1 MRLFIA
7 EKPDMG
13 RKIASVLPGPHLKKD
28 GYIETGGGLV
38 SWCFGHLLGQAEPG
52 AYDQKFAK
60 FPGEFADLPCVPQNW
75 QIEVTEGKG
84 KQITVLKGLLR
95 QCTEIVHAGDPGRE
109 GQLIVDEVLEYL
121 KNKKP
126 VQRLILNS
134 LDKPTILKALN
145 EMLPNQHYDTLYQA
159 ALGRQRSDWLVGM
172 NMTRA
177 YTILAKKQGHFGV
190 LSLGRVQ
197 TPTLGIVVRR
207 DEEIEKFIPKDYW
220 KLAGLFATP
229 NPSDAPFWCRW
240 LPHGVSASEGEVDED
255 GKDPIEQEDQEDEED
270 NTSAAD
276 PNAQAGATAPPAR
289 PTWLDEKNRIIDKAQ
304 AEKIEREVKAAGKG
318 TVTLAQHKPTIE
330 QPPLPFELSTL
341 QSELNRIT
349 GATIDDVLK
358 ACQELYEKGHVSY
371 PRTDCQYLPPTQHV
385 DAPKILQAISD
396 ASPDLAT
403 FLPKTDATRMSR
415 AFDAKKMEGEEH
427 NGIVPTGSSPD
438 LSQCTPLQQTLYK
451 VVAKRYLAQF
461 MPECK
466 VDKSSIEIDCASHRF
481 VASGRIVRQLGWR
494 ELYASEGQA
503 NPDANKEKE
512 TALPAVEVGSNLDVK
527 DTKLSAHRTAPP
539 PRFTEGTLVK
549 AMMHVDRLVT
559 DPVERKK
566 LKSVKGIG
574 RSATRAGIL
583 NTLKKR
589 EFLIPEKGKALIS
602 SPVAR
607 ILIQSAPKAL
617 TDPGLT
623 ARWETVLD
631 AVATGQISLQM
642 FEQKQ
647 VQWLHTLLQFAGGT
661 TLPQLPPSTYQNKS
675 SSSGSSASKYAGKSS
690 STSKSSS
697 GSGAGAKKAS
707 GGASGGKPCP
717 VCKKGQMRER
727 EVKQGPSAGKKFLGC
742 SNFPECKHSEWPK

>member
-13 RKIASVLPGPHLKKD
+13 RKIASVLPGPHIRKD

-52 AYDQKFAK
+52 AYDPKYAK
-60 FPGEFADLPCVPQNW
+60 FPGDFPDLPVVPQTW

-84 KQITVLKGLLR
+84 KQVTVLKGLLR
-95 QCTEIVHAGDPGRE
+95 QCTEVVHAGDPGRE
-109 GQLIVDEVLEYL
+109 GQLIVDEVLDYL

-126 VQRLILNS
+126 VYRLILNS

-177 YTILAKKQGHFGV
+177 YTILANKQGHRGV

-207 DEEIEKFIPKDYW
+207 DEEIENFVAKDYW
-220 KLAGLFATP
+220 KLAGLFATQKP
-229 NPSDAPFWCRW
+229 EEAPFWCRW
-240 LPHGVSASEGEVDED
+240 LPHGANAAEDDSDQD
-255 GKDPIEQEDQEDEED
+255 GKDPIEQEDQEEEE
-270 NTSAAD
+270 SAEAD
-276 PNAQAGATAPPAR
+276 PNATATGGAAAPIAR
-289 PTWLDEKNRIIDKAQ
+289 PAWLDDKNRIVDKAQ
-304 AEKIEREVKAAGKG
+304 AEKMEREIKAAGKG
-318 TVTLAQHKPTIE
+318 TVTHAQHKPSIE
-330 QPPLPFELSTL
+330 PPPLPFELSSL
-341 QSELNRIT
+341 QSELNRMT
-349 GATIDDVLK
+349 GASIDDVLK

-371 PRTDCQYLPPTQHV
+371 PRTDCQYIPPTQHV
-385 DAPKILQAISD
+385 DAPNILAAIGQAS
-396 ASPDLAT
+396 ADLSA
-403 FLPKTDATRMSR
+403 FLPKTDPTRSSR

-427 NGIVPTGSSPD
+427 NGIIPTGSAPD

-461 MPECK
+461 MPDCK

-494 ELYASEGQA
+494 ELYASEAQA
-503 NPDANKEKE
+503 SADNSTKE
-512 TALPAVEVGSNLDVK
+512 TALPAVEVGSSLDLK

-539 PRFTEGTLVK
+539 PRFTQGTLVK
-549 AMMHVDRLVT
+549 AMMHVDRLVS

-583 NTLKKR
+583 NTLLKR
-589 EFLIPEKGKALIS
+589 EFIVPEKGKALIS

-607 ILIQSAPKAL
+607 ILIKSAPKAL

-647 VQWLHTLLQFAGGT
+647 VQWLHTLLQHASST
-661 TLPQLPPSTYQNKS
+661 TLPQLPPSTYQPKASGSSS
-675 SSSGSSASKYAGKSS
+675 SSSGSSGKSFGK
-690 STSKSSS
+690 STGKS
-697 GSGAGAKKAS
+697 GSTGAKKS
-707 GGASGGKPCP
+707 TGGAGGGKTCS

-727 EVKQGPSAGKKFLGC
+727 EVKQGPKAGQKFLGC